1 MIEVAQIIEHLLL
14 QNDCVIV
21 PGLGGF
27 IAQDCEA
34 CYVKE
39 ENIFLPPYRSV
50 SFNPRLAM
58 NDGLFITEYAM
69 LNGLNYAD
77 ARNAINNEV
86 ANIRHQITKYG
97 KFTFPGVGTLEA
109 AKTGNFEFTPLIC
122 GIDSPEHFG
131 LDSLYVPTIK
141 ELTKAVPAVEVNST
155 EKETV
160 TVNIRK
166 NVVRYVATIAAA
178 VAIFFVCLLPFSGF
192 DRNISEANMFQSVWS
207 FITNGATTAPSRPSE
222 LEITSPRAFSAKG
235 SAKAGKVSAASANGS
250 AKEKATGVNA
260 EKQKEMSAAAK
271 AKKEA
276 AENAH
281 KPYTL
286 ILASAIPYEGAQK
299 MVNDLK
305 HAGLKDAR
313 IVDDRNMLR
322 VVYGHYANSAEASQ
336 ALREGRALNPVFDHA
351 WILAIEE

>member
-27 IAQDCEA
+27 VAQDCEA

-58 NDGLFITEYAM
+58 NDGLFITEFAM

-86 ANIRHQITKYG
+86 AHIRHTITKYG
-97 KFTFPGVGTLEA
+97 KFAIPGVGTLEA
-109 AKTGNFEFTPLIC
+109 SETGNYEFTPLIC
-122 GIDSPEHFG
+122 GIDSAEHFG
-131 LDSLYVPTIK
+131 LDSLYIPTIK
-141 ELTKAVPAVEVNST
+141 KMTKAVPAVEVNTT
-155 EKETV
+155 EEETV

-178 VAIFFVCLLPFSGF
+178 VAIFFICLLPFSGI
-192 DRNISEANMFQSVWS
+192 DRNVSEANMFQSVWA
-207 FITNGATTAPSRPSE
+207 FITNGSTTAPSCTSDF
-222 LEITSPRAFSAKG
+222 EITSPRASSAKG
-235 SAKAGKVSAASANGS
+235 KSKGSATGIDADNHGTMNATAKAP
-250 AKEKATGVNA
+250 KE
-260 EKQKEMSAAAK
+260 AAK
-271 AKKEA
+271 AKKETSAAKKEA

-281 KPYTL
+281 KPYAI
-286 ILASAIPYEGAQK
+286 ILASAIPYEGAER
-299 MVNDLK
+299 MVSNLK
-305 HAGLKDAR
+305 RAGLKDAR

-322 VVYGHYANSAEASQ
+322 VVYGHYANSAEAHQ
-336 ALREGRALNPVFDHA
+336 ALREGRALNSAFDHG
-351 WILAIEE
+351 WILAIEQ